1 MSEKLQA
8 IELEKSYNPKEFEE
22 RIYSFWEAN
31 KCFSPIKKKNTK
43 NTFTVVIPPPNVTG
57 VLHVGHALDET
68 LQDVIVRYH
77 RMKGDETLWI
87 PGTDHAGIA
96 TQSVVEKKLKAEGKN
111 RRDLGREAFI
121 EKVWEVKNEHH
132 SIITKQLRKM
142 GVSVDWDRE
151 RFTLDEGLSQ
161 AVREVFVSLYEQG
174 LIYQGNYLVNW
185 CPSCGT
191 AISDDEVEHEDR
203 KGGMYHIYYKLAGG
217 AVLQNEA
224 GEKIQEIE
232 IATTRPETLLGDTA
246 IAVHPE
252 DPRYASIIGKEVILP
267 LANRKIPVIADSYVD
282 KEFGTG
288 VVKITPAHDPNDWE
302 VGKRHNLPVLNIL
315 NPDGTLNDA
324 VPEKYRGLSTEKAR
338 KAVIEDLEALG
349 LFKNEEKI
357 KHAVG
362 CCYRCHTSIEPYVS
376 KQWFVKMQP
385 LAQKALDAWK
395 KGDVVFYPQ
404 KWENTY
410 AHWMNNIRDWCISRQ
425 LWWGHRIPVW
435 YCTDCGKT
443 IVSRTDITEC
453 PHCKSKNIKQ
463 DEDVL
468 DTWFSSWLWPFST
481 LGWPEKTEDLARFF
495 PTSALVIG
503 HDIIFFWVARMIMA
517 SLQFTGKAP
526 FKDIFIHGL
535 VRDKQGRKMSKS
547 LGNGIDP
554 LVAIEEFGADAMKFT
569 LTFMCGSQSQ
579 DFLIDMESFKLGSKF
594 ANKVWNASRYILGNL
609 AGRTIVPVGRD
620 GSQNSLKEL
629 DRWIYHELNEA
640 AQTVRSSLDSYRYNE
655 AAQKVYEFFWNN
667 FCDWYVE
674 GTKLSFK
681 YGDEKEKD
689 RAASVLLAVLE
700 ESLRLLHPFL
710 AFVTEEIY
718 SKLPGNCAEGAL
730 PRAKILMTSDYP
742 EEKKERID
750 EAASIRFRTLQEIVR
765 NIRALRAECGID
777 PQLKL
782 KVSLYIEKNSPAEA
796 ARENSEIIE
805 MLSGLS
811 GLNFIDSLKEKPA
824 SSIGVVGAGFEAF
837 LITGD
842 SIDIDQLKKRFEKEL
857 EKNEQN
863 ASKIDSKLKNENFVK
878 NAPPEVIEG
887 EKEKHAEFLRRIEKL
902 KGYLQ
907 GMR

>member
-349 LFKNEEKI
+349 LFKNEDYPNAKKLYERGFYIPSGLAITEEQI
-357 KHAVG
+357 K
-362 CCYRCHTSIEPYVS
+362 EVS
-376 KQWFVKMQP
+376 KIMH
-385 LAQKALDAWK
+385 
-395 KGDVVFYPQ
+395 
-404 KWENTY
+404 E
-410 AHWMNNIRDWCISRQ
+410 
-425 LWWGHRIPVW
+425 
-435 YCTDCGKT
+435 
-443 IVSRTDITEC
+443 
-453 PHCKSKNIKQ
+453 
-463 DEDVL
+463 VL
-468 DTWFSSWLWPFST
+468 
-481 LGWPEKTEDLARFF
+481 K
-495 PTSALVIG
+495 
-503 HDIIFFWVARMIMA
+503 
-517 SLQFTGKAP
+517 
-526 FKDIFIHGL
+526 
-535 VRDKQGRKMSKS
+535 
-547 LGNGIDP
+547 
-554 LVAIEEFGADAMKFT
+554 
-569 LTFMCGSQSQ
+569 
-579 DFLIDMESFKLGSKF
+579 
-594 ANKVWNASRYILGNL
+594 
-609 AGRTIVPVGRD
+609 
-620 GSQNSLKEL
+620 
-629 DRWIYHELNEA
+629 
-640 AQTVRSSLDSYRYNE
+640 
-655 AAQKVYEFFWNN
+655 
-667 FCDWYVE
+667 
-674 GTKLSFK
+674 
-681 YGDEKEKD
+681 
-689 RAASVLLAVLE
+689 
-700 ESLRLLHPFL
+700 
-710 AFVTEEIY
+710 
-718 SKLPGNCAEGAL
+718 
-730 PRAKILMTSDYP
+730 
-742 EEKKERID
+742 
-750 EAASIRFRTLQEIVR
+750 
-765 NIRALRAECGID
+765 
-777 PQLKL
+777 
-782 KVSLYIEKNSPAEA
+782 
-796 ARENSEIIE
+796 
-805 MLSGLS
+805 
-811 GLNFIDSLKEKPA
+811 
-824 SSIGVVGAGFEAF
+824 
-837 LITGD
+837 
-842 SIDIDQLKKRFEKEL
+842 
-857 EKNEQN
+857 
-863 ASKIDSKLKNENFVK
+863 
-878 NAPPEVIEG
+878 
-887 EKEKHAEFLRRIEKL
+887 
-902 KGYLQ
+902 
-907 GMR
+907 